1 MVLGTSKYNF
11 QSGITIWFVSN
22 HETLSKVSELEV
34 ESHVTKRN
42 AKTVHDVAKW
52 LSLDL
57 VHPQYCAYP
66 QQVPHRRNCFLT
78 EDNLILNVFTVFE
91 TCLTR
96 VNVVFVR
103 KRKLE
108 NILDKKFL

>member
-1 MVLGTSKYNF
+1 MEG
-11 QSGITIWFVSN
+11 
-22 HETLSKVSELEV
+22 ER
-34 ESHVTKRN
+34 HVTKGN
-42 AKTVHDVAKW
+42 AKTVHDVTKW
-52 LSLDL
+52 LSFDL
-57 VHPQYCAYP
+57 VHPQYCAYS
-66 QQVPHRRNCFLT
+66 QQMLHRRNCFLT

-108 NILDKKFL
+108 NVLDKKVL